1 VCSFIVLYPL
11 CVLCPKLPVFS
22 NILIPRHL
30 SSPPVLSRVLAT
42 RCLVLSVCFM
52 DLCLSF
58 WPLSFGH
65 CDVCSSTIY
74 GFWLL
79 LLTDRRNYY
88 LLHRTS
94 SYENR
99 CVGDIRLTDSRVL
112 IFLTGISQIHFL
124 VVTVH
129 VLYLNF
135 HPSATVTLSNSTQ
148 SFLAVLSEKAYCYV
162 FVRTHMSPLFLE
174 QIMTSE
180 AAYRYTHYWY
190 SRWVNNSNWTD
201 RNSHIKKENK

>member
-1 VCSFIVLYPL
+1 M
-11 CVLCPKLPVFS
+11 PVFS

-30 SSPPVLSRVLAT
+30 SSPPVFSRVLAT

-74 GFWLL
+74 GFWLP

-99 CVGDIRLTDSRVL
+99 CVDDIRLTDSRIL

-135 HPSATVTLSNSTQ
+135 HPAATVNLSNSTQ
-148 SFLAVLSEKAYCYV
+148 SFLAVLSEKNLLLCACPKAHV
-162 FVRTHMSPLFLE
+162 MLFLE
-174 QIMTSE
+174 QIMTSGSCISVHTLLLFE
-180 AAYRYTHYWY
+180 M
-190 SRWVNNSNWTD
+190 S
-201 RNSHIKKENK
+201 KQF

>member
-1 VCSFIVLYPL
+1 MVVFCVFFIVLYPL

-30 SSPPVLSRVLAT
+30 SSPPVFSRVLAT

-74 GFWLL
+74 GFWLP
-79 LLTDRRNYY
+79 LLTDRRNDY

-135 HPSATVTLSNSTQ
+135 HPSATVNLSNSTQ
-148 SFLAVLSEKAYCYV
+148 SFLAVLSEKSLLLCVCPNAHV
-162 FVRTHMSPLFLE
+162 TSIFRTDHDVGSCISVHTLLIFEMSKQF
-174 QIMTSE
+174 
-180 AAYRYTHYWY
+180 
-190 SRWVNNSNWTD
+190 
-201 RNSHIKKENK
+201 